1 MAPCLVSTE
10 QCVMSN
16 CEDKLLTNETLN
28 VRTSPLVVSFLMK
41 NICVKTSVEL
51 KSSFVMKH
59 VAQLL
64 KRELGWMYVHIFEVM
79 TEACEITGAS
89 FHKWI
94 RHLKS

>member
-28 VRTSPLVVSFLMK
+28 VRTLVISFLMK

-51 KSSFVMKH
+51 KSGYVMKH

-64 KRELGWMYVHIFEVM
+64 KR
-79 TEACEITGAS
+79 
-89 FHKWI
+89 
-94 RHLKS
+94 